1 MNEQQNQIQQMQQ
14 VIVNLE
20 NNNDQ
25 LVRMLA
31 ESTNSKQMLKNYC
44 EQYIAKIQELEKQIQ
59 AFQPVQPE
67 TVSAE

>member
-14 VIVNLE
+14 AIVNLE

-31 ESTNSKQMLKNYC
+31 ESTNSKQMLKSYC
-44 EQYIAKIQELEKQIQ
+44 EQYIATIQELEKQVQ
-59 AFQPVQPE
+59 ALHPVQPE
-67 TVSAE
+67 VHAE

>member
-14 VIVNLE
+14 AIVNLE

-31 ESTNSKQMLKNYC
+31 ESTNSKQMMKSYC
-44 EQYIAKIQELEKQIQ
+44 EQYIQKIQELEKQVQ
-59 AFQPVQPE
+59 ALQPAP
-67 TVSAE
+67 AE

>member
-1 MNEQQNQIQQMQQ
+1 MNEQNQIQQMQQ
-14 VIVNLE
+14 VIVNFE

-44 EQYIAKIQELEKQIQ
+44 EQYIAKIQELEKQLLD
-59 AFQPVQPE
+59 ARPE
-67 TVSAE
+67 AVPAE

>member
-1 MNEQQNQIQQMQQ
+1 MNEQNQIQQMQQ
-14 VIVNLE
+14 AIVNLE

-44 EQYIAKIQELEKQIQ
+44 EQYIAKIQELEKQL
-59 AFQPVQPE
+59 QPVLPE
-67 TVSAE
+67 VVPSE